1 MQLDANSVPFGGLC
15 AKNGED
21 EVGLACCSKRE
32 DNFYLFVSKLI

>member
-21 EVGLACCSKRE
+21 KWDLHFAQKKKIISI
-32 DNFYLFVSKLI
+32 YLCQN